1 MNHIYGSTFAWA
13 QPTGSAAPSP
23 TGAAPVEGV
32 ATQGAPGGGATSP
45 PGPCGSQSPMQSVFL
60 MLAMFAVF
68 YFLLIRP
75 QQKKAK
81 EHQGMLTALQKGE
94 EVVTTGGLIGRIT
107 GVADDAVTMEVSEK
121 VRVRVV
127 KSQIAGRYNKAAST
141 NKAEK
146 K

>member
-1 MNHIYGSTFAWA
+1 MNHIYGSSFAWA

-23 TGAAPVEGV
+23 SGAAPVEGV
-32 ATQGAPGGGATSP
+32 ATQGVPGEGAAPGQ
-45 PGPCGSQSPMQSVFL
+45 CGSQNPMQSILL

-81 EHQGMLTALQKGE
+81 EHRGMLTALQKGE
-94 EVVTTGGLIGRIT
+94 EVVSNGGLIGRIT
-107 GVADDAVTMEVSEK
+107 GVTDDAVTMEVSEK